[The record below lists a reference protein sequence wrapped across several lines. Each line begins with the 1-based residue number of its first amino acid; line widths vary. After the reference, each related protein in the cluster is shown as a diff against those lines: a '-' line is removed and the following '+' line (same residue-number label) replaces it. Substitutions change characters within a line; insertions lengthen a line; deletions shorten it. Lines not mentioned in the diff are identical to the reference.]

1 MRTDRLFTL
10 GFMTLSCIAGFFAG
24 FFAGLAAAFVPVLP
38 ACVGALGLLAVF
50 VALLAALFTVFVV
63 VFFLASFCSS
73 HSLANLSKGSWRRGP
88 ATVSRATVRQAPG
101 WRRPDAARRYCS
113 RRAPRGCCAPPS
125 VRRHG

>member
-1 MRTDRLFTL
+1 
-10 GFMTLSCIAGFFAG
+10 
-24 FFAGLAAAFVPVLP
+24 FAGLAAAFVAVLP
-38 ACVGALGLLAVF
+38 VCLAVLGLLAVF
-50 VALLAALFTVFVV
+50 AALFAAAFTGLAV
-63 VFFLASFCSS
+63 VFFLAIICSS

-125 VRRHG
+125 ERRHG